1 MKWNNNSGTRSKK
14 IKINKNIDDSDRAKL
29 ITIIIVGNLT
39 TIKMIMMI
47 TTTIIISQGEIN
59 IQ

>member
-1 MKWNNNSGTRSKK
+1 MKWNNNSGAS
-14 IKINKNIDDSDRAKL
+14 NKNIDDSDRAKL
-29 ITIIIVGNLT
+29 ITIIILFVGNLT
-39 TIKMIMMI
+39 TIKMIIMI

>member
-1 MKWNNNSGTRSKK
+1 MKWNNNSGTS
-14 IKINKNIDDSDRAKL
+14 NKNIDDSDRAKL
-29 ITIIIVGNLT
+29 ITIIMVGNLT

>member
-1 MKWNNNSGTRSKK
+1 MKWSNKSGAS
-14 IKINKNIDDSDRAKL
+14 NKNIDDSDRAKL
-29 ITIIIVGNLT
+29 ITIITVGYLT

-47 TTTIIISQGEIN
+47 TTTTIISQGEIN

>member
-1 MKWNNNSGTRSKK
+1 MVLV
-14 IKINKNIDDSDRAKL
+14 IKISMIVTGPIDS
-29 ITIIIVGNLT
+29 IIIVGNLT